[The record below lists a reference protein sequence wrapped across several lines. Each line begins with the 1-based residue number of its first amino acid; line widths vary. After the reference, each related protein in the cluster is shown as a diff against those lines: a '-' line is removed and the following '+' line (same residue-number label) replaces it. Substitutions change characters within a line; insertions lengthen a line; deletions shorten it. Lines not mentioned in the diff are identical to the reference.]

1 MTARAET
8 VQLADERT
16 ILGAYAMLQ
25 RGLPDFF
32 DTEGPD
38 AHTIDDAMMDDSGE
52 PDPEDADFLG
62 RPTRALDGL
71 LWRPLLGDVRHEVS
85 GNEISHAP
93 RFPAR
98 AKS

>member
-1 MTARAET
+1 
-8 VQLADERT
+8 
-16 ILGAYAMLQ
+16 MLQ
-25 RGLPDFF
+25 RGLPGFF
-32 DTEGPD
+32 DTEGRD